1 MSRTTLRVASLA
13 ALVTL
18 ASACDQAPPPPTI
31 VVTVA
36 PEVAAVDAGKT
47 QLFVATV
54 SGIANQAV
62 VWSVTEAGGGA
73 VTAAGIYTAPAASG
87 TYHVVATSQVD
98 RTRQG
103 TATVYV
109 GGVGTCLLNTPQPSA
124 LPATQVLSLGAHAV
138 GETVSFTI
146 PPGTGS
152 VTILQQG
159 VEQLAAR
166 SVTLGG
172 MRLENTVIPLTVNV
186 DGVAYYDDRIIP
198 PDDPA
203 DLAAW
208 NAPPGSAIGAIYSGI
223 PSPWTGAMTFPNTTM
238 ALDAMNT
245 SGGAPSG
252 TWSVVV
258 NDYAAECKAVGPPD
272 CLVGDGTTAYL
283 DGRYDVKVLVKPGA
297 TASTGTMDVNLHLV
311 TNHYTAASA
320 AADPSMARMRE
331 TLATYLARAGIALGA
346 VNFVD
351 ETATVKARYAA
362 GVNVDDLTPCGE
374 VATVLRL
381 AVPGNAM
388 SLFLVNSLTT
398 SQGGFTVVGQDG
410 TIPGPATVGG
420 TIASGALVSIANLTK
435 TSTPTSCQ
443 GAIDLKACGADFT
456 AYIGAHETG
465 HFLGLYHVT
474 EGSGTLFDPV
484 KDTPICQVS
493 VCAPGQ
499 VDVVNAECT
508 KQLVDPAST
517 CGGGDNL
524 MFWLVDTV
532 LSAGTISPQ
541 QSSILRASPAV
552 R

>member
-1 MSRTTLRVASLA
+1 MSWTTLRVASLA

-36 PEVAAVDAGKT
+36 PEVAAVDPGKT
-47 QLFVATV
+47 QPFVATV

-62 VWSVTEAGGGA
+62 VWSVTEAGGGT

-98 RTRQG
+98 RTRQA

-109 GGVGTCLLNTPQPSA
+109 GGSGTCLLNTPQPSA
-124 LPATQVLSLGAHAV
+124 LPAAQVVSLGTHAV
-138 GETVSFTI
+138 GDTVTFAV
-146 PPGTGS
+146 PAGTGS

-166 SVTLGG
+166 SVTWSGV
-172 MRLENTVIPLTVNV
+172 RLENTVVPLTVSV
-186 DGVAYYDDRIIP
+186 DGVKYFDDSIIP

-203 DLAAW
+203 EW
-208 NAPPGSAIGAIYSGI
+208 GPPDGTGVGAIYSYI
-223 PSPWTGAMTFPNTTM
+223 PSPWTGAMTVPNTSS
-238 ALDAMNT
+238 ALQYVADH
-245 SGGAPSG
+245 GGVPSG

-258 NDYAAECKAVGPPD
+258 NDYAAECKALGPPG
-272 CLVGDGTTAYL
+272 CLVGDGTTAYP
-283 DGRYDVKVLVKPGA
+283 DGRYDVTVLVKPGA
-297 TASTGTMDVNLHLV
+297 VASTGTMDVNLHLV
-311 TNHYTAASA
+311 TNRYTAASA

-351 ETATVKARYAA
+351 ESATVKARYAG
-362 GVNVDDLTPCGE
+362 GVSVDDLSPCGE

-398 SQGGFTVVGQDG
+398 SLGGYTVVGQDG
-410 TIPGPATVGG
+410 TIPGPASVGG
-420 TIASGALVSIANLTK
+420 TVASGALVSIEDLAQTI
-435 TSTPTSCQ
+435 TPTSCQ
-443 GAIDLKACGADFT
+443 GAIDLRACGADMT

-474 EGSGTLFDPV
+474 ESAGTLFDPV
-484 KDTPICQVS
+484 KDTPLCQVS
-493 VCAPGQ
+493 VCAPGK
-499 VDVVNAECT
+499 VEVVNAECT

-524 MFWLVDTV
+524 MFWLVDQV
-532 LSAGTISPQ
+532 LSTGTISAQ
-541 QSSILRASPAV
+541 QSSIVRASPAV